1 MKNKIPSVLALALG
15 CTALILTGCSK
26 ADRADAKATVKEAAH
41 DTKVAVQDA
50 AHATKDAIT
59 DAWAGVKDF
68 TFDKRDSFT
77 AKSKE
82 ISARMDAQLSELRAN
97 YSEAQASASRRAA
110 MEELKNSEA
119 DYKEKLAALGTASA
133 DTWDAAKNNV
143 ILAWDKLQLSYRK
156 ARAD

>member
-1 MKNKIPSVLALALG
+1 MKNKIPSILALSLG
-15 CTALILTGCSK
+15 CTVLVLTGCNK

-82 ISARMDAQLSELRAN
+82 LSARMDVQLSELRTN

-110 MEELKNSEA
+110 MEELKNAEA

-143 ILAWDKLQLSYRK
+143 ILAWDKLELSYRK